1 MKVLLFKYSYQGNGR
16 PPAYYADILK
26 CLCIKAYHNT
36 SSWRAES
43 DLKIAIFI
51 AAVFILL
58 VVIVIELLIL
68 KLNKE
73 SREEERSTTLDQ
85 SLSHMAQQHKD
96 IDL

>member
-51 AAVFILL
+51 AAVFICIIIKLKKEWKRL
-58 VVIVIELLIL
+58 NQKTIEY
-68 KLNKE
+68 KG
-73 SREEERSTTLDQ
+73 ER
-85 SLSHMAQQHKD
+85 K
-96 IDL
+96 